1 MIAVLFSTIIF
12 AQTTVT
18 GSVSDEDNNP
28 IPKLSI
34 QEQTELY
41 EIFKN
46 DIENLE
52 ILLNRDLNIWTNN
65 YKRKL

>member
-1 MIAVLFSTIIF
+1 MFEK
-12 AQTTVT
+12 
-18 GSVSDEDNNP
+18 EDTNIKPQLGIN
-28 IPKLSI
+28 
-34 QEQTELY
+34 EQKELY

>member
-1 MIAVLFSTIIF
+1 MDLIPNILIGLGLKKVFEK
-12 AQTTVT
+12 
-18 GSVSDEDNNP
+18 EDTNIKPQLGIN
-28 IPKLSI
+28 
-34 QEQTELY
+34 EQKELY

>member
-1 MIAVLFSTIIF
+1 MFEK
-12 AQTTVT
+12 
-18 GSVSDEDNNP
+18 EDNNP